1 MAALGYG
8 NSYCKRC
15 PLFFCSRR
23 RGARTMCFLLPSVLW
38 RLTTVSFPSPFYCE
52 FNRLVVSGM
61 LYWVLCCLVDKYWKT
76 IRYNF
81 ACCSIVHLYGD
92 NRTVLKAQEAPKEE
106 KGMWMHRH
114 KSLGLLAGMIVLPR
128 VAYRLGNMAA
138 VRYMRVIFVVD
149 DDESRVFRWIS
160 W

>member
-1 MAALGYG
+1 M
-8 NSYCKRC
+8 
-15 PLFFCSRR
+15 
-23 RGARTMCFLLPSVLW
+23 
-38 RLTTVSFPSPFYCE
+38 
-52 FNRLVVSGM
+52 
-61 LYWVLCCLVDKYWKT
+61 
-76 IRYNF
+76 
-81 ACCSIVHLYGD
+81 
-92 NRTVLKAQEAPKEE
+92 LKAQEAPKEE

-160 W
+160 